1 MARSTFQCPAKSRTS
16 TTFCCSTRLQTMKIF
31 NVVRVLGRSLLTL
44 SRPACSTCTTNGRAC
59 SYDANVKKRG
69 LPEGYVRG
77 LEKLWGLAIREIDT
91 VEDSILVALSGDE
104 DSKQRFGSVQ
114 VLEV

>member
-1 MARSTFQCPAKSRTS
+1 
-16 TTFCCSTRLQTMKIF
+16 
-31 NVVRVLGRSLLTL
+31 VRGLGSSLLTF
-44 SRPACSTCTTNGRAC
+44 SRPACSTCTINGRAC

-91 VEDSILVALSGDE
+91 VEDNILVALGGDV
-104 DSKQRFGSVQ
+104 DSKQHFGSVRG
-114 VLEV
+114 LEV